1 MRALQALRSENRPII
16 GVPTLFEGTNFRSM
30 RCFGPVHYDYLALR
44 MVAILHQNR
53 VITSGTLSSE
63 RRISR

>member
-1 MRALQALRSENRPII
+1 MRR
-16 GVPTLFEGTNFRSM
+16 
-30 RCFGPVHYDYLALR
+30 FGPVRFDYFALR
-44 MVAILHQNR
+44 MVAILQQNR